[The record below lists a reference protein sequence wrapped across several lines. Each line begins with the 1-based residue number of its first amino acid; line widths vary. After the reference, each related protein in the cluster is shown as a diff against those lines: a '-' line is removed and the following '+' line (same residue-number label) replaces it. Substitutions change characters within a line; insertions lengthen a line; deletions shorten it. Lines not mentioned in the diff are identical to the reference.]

1 MLLRLLLAL
10 LLSVP
15 FAASALLQD
24 APRPAL
30 SVPSAAASDFASAP
44 HEPSSYPQGTRTRRT
59 LTVTLTRPDTGCAT
73 VRRAA
78 LWANGNLVHEFAPG
92 PAQSTYS
99 YLWTVPTE
107 GIYQLSFSADLDNG
121 RSVATTPIRIAVTN
135 QGIDV
140 GDVQV
145 SWLHPDASGSA
156 IAATNAL
163 GQTLWS
169 RGYEPFG
176 ELSST
181 SGSVTDS
188 RGLYSGTR
196 QFFHGKALDDESGL
210 TYFGARYYDPLLGRF
225 TGFDPAPWNE
235 ANLHSF
241 NRYAFA
247 NNNPLRFTDPD
258 GRQAECEVACRRFEQ
273 PGIKSAVSVQEQAD
287 QMGATMAAS
296 AKSAASEVGQF
307 VLIGAVT
314 EGLGHLP
321 RLFNFLKGM
330 GGGVKAGEAA
340 KGGATNIA
348 AHETYK
354 DELRAAMSKP
364 AVSDPTLAKL
374 IDPLYRPNATAGSGS
389 TAAAIRQELG
399 TGQPVGGAFHSQ
411 KAAEGTRSLG
421 RWLSNNPAA
430 RQGDRAA
437 AENVIRDMGNA
448 LGGR

>member
-1 MLLRLLLAL
+1 MLLRPLLAL
-10 LLSVP
+10 LLSAP

-140 GDVQV
+140 SEVQV
-145 SWLHPDASGSA
+145 SWLHHDASGSA

-169 RGYEPFG
+169 RGYEPLG
-176 ELSST
+176 ELAST
-181 SGSVTDS
+181 SGSITDS

-258 GRQAECEVACRRFEQ
+258 GRAVETILDVVSLGLSLNEFRKEPGLLNGLGVAYDGLAVAVPFM
-273 PGIKSAVSVQEQAD
+273 PGGFGIIKNANRAADAATEAKRSVQ
-287 QMGATMAAS
+287 
-296 AKSAASEVGQF
+296 
-307 VLIGAVT
+307 
-314 EGLGHLP
+314 
-321 RLFNFLKGM
+321 
-330 GGGVKAGEAA
+330 AGEAA
-340 KGGATNIA
+340 KGAKTTTEA
-348 AHETYK
+348 AGE
-354 DELRAAMSKP
+354 
-364 AVSDPTLAKL
+364 LAKDL
-374 IDPLYRPNATAGSGS
+374 GRNRVSGRTAGGKQVDIDLVGKGHFDKATGKVVETPHVHTSDLHVGPNGKVS
-389 TAAAIRQELG
+389 ASNTTTREATMTDVRTARKL
-399 TGQPVGGAFHSQ
+399 
-411 KAAEGTRSLG
+411 AER
-421 RWLSNNPAA
+421 
-430 RQGDRAA
+430 
-437 AENVIRDMGNA
+437 E
-448 LGGR
+448 